1 MLLAEDQGQTLLYT
15 GDFKLGPSATAAH
28 AELPHAEI
36 LVIESTYGDPSYCL
50 PPRDEVLARM
60 EDEAHREDIPIIDTH
75 EGQLLTVLVGLHGGK
90 RILELG
96 TATGYSGICMLR
108 GTKGGT
114 LTTFELDHARAERA
128 RANFKEAGFGDSAT
142 VIEENAVQGL
152 QKLDAKFDICFI
164 DLLNSFRSDEVTRQ
178 VFDGCME
185 RLVPGGLLMADN
197 ALRQGEILNPKTQ
210 HDRNVL
216 TYNELV
222 AKDARLESVV
232 IPIRDGLSIARV
244 KG

>member
-1 MLLAEDQGQTLLYT
+1 MRTVEVSDGLQKYMDG
-15 GDFKLGPSATAAH
+15 
-28 AELPHAEI
+28 
-36 LVIESTYGDPSYCL
+36 LV
-50 PPRDEVLARM
+50 PPRDQVLARL
-60 EDEAHREDIPIIDTH
+60 EEEAHREDIPIVDTH
-75 EGQLLTVLVGLHGGK
+75 EGQLLMMLVRLQGGK

-96 TATGYSGICMLR
+96 TATGYSGIWMLR
-108 GTKGGT
+108 GTDGGT

-152 QKLDAKFDICFI
+152 EKVDDRFDVCFI
-164 DLLNSFRSDEVTRQ
+164 DLLNSFRSEEITRQ
-178 VFDGCME
+178 VFDMCIE
-185 RLVPGGLLMADN
+185 RLEPGALLMADN
-197 ALRQGEILNPKTQ
+197 ALRQGEILKPKTQ
-210 HDRNVL
+210 QDRNVL

-232 IPIRDGLSIARV
+232 IPIRDGLSVARV